1 MSYCQSLNC
10 NKKDSDDKGKK
21 TTEMID
27 DFMAFKDLTGLLWEP
42 HFHRINISK
51 VIKRVQL
58 NHAQNYVKCTKLLH
72 FLYLTQL
79 EKESS

>member
-51 VIKRVQL
+51 VIGRGHL
-58 NHAQNYVKCTKLLH
+58 YHTQNLC
-72 FLYLTQL
+72 
-79 EKESS
+79 